1 MRGIVPKTLKW
12 NFRLV
17 FEDARKIIKI
27 IFFDFSARSPAPNFT
42 RFLIWQTIRESSKK
56 EENRVFCF
64 FGISAPARLQKLAK
78 TYSGYS
84 AVRLAHLLWEQ
95 GVVGSNPTTPTSP
108 TIVRQRRTTVGF
120 LFI

>member
-1 MRGIVPKTLKW
+1 MAFDAGYSPENSEVELQTCFRGCS
-12 NFRLV
+12 
-17 FEDARKIIKI
+17 KIIKI

-95 GVVGSNPTTPTSP
+95 GVVGSNPTTPTD
-108 TIVRQRRTTVGF
+108 
-120 LFI
+120 